1 MSNDSAW
8 LSCAPR
14 ESFLVDGIEVRRYRH
29 TDAPALVRAVTESIE
44 HLRPWMPWTR
54 FEPQSVAQ
62 RESLIGQWNEEWD
75 RLQGFGYGCF
85 VGDALVGSCGL
96 HLRSRP
102 GILEIGY
109 WVHVAHTG
117 RGVATS
123 VSRGLT
129 TVAFEIAETDA
140 VEVVHDPA
148 NVASG
153 RVPEKLGF
161 THVEDFD
168 RGMSGGS
175 NPDAAPGESG
185 TGRRWRLTR
194 SEWTAIVG

>member
-1 MSNDSAW
+1 MSNGPSW
-8 LSCAPR
+8 LSRAPR
-14 ESFLVDGIEVRRYRH
+14 ESILVDGIEVRRYLA
-29 TDAPALVRAVTESIE
+29 TDAAALVRAVTESIE

-62 RESLIGQWNEEWD
+62 RESLIGEWNDEWD
-75 RLQGFGYGCF
+75 RLQGFGFGCF
-85 VGDALVGSCGL
+85 VDGVLVGSCGL
-96 HLRSRP
+96 HLRSGP

-123 VSRGLT
+123 MSRGLT
-129 TVAFEIAETDA
+129 NAAFEIAETDA
-140 VEVVHDPA
+140 VEIVHDPA

-168 RGMSGGS
+168 RRAIGGS
-175 NPDAAPGESG
+175 NPDVAPRETGV
-185 TGRRWRLTR
+185 GRRWRVTR
-194 SEWTAIVG
+194 SEWSAIVG